1 MYNIGDKIKFLRK
14 RFNLT
19 QDDLAEKINITK
31 QSVMAY
37 ETEKRLIPLDTL
49 DNIAKEFSIPI
60 ESFFSADN
68 DTFKKMEINPDI
80 TRIPIISSVSA
91 GRGEFG
97 REDILDWLDIP
108 ISLCKNA
115 DYATFIKGD
124 SMEPKI
130 FDGDLILVKKTDFLD
145 NGTIGVFKLNDDVF
159 CKKFYANPI
168 TKDITLKSLNK
179 IYNPIELQE
188 TDEFYILGKVV
199 CKIDY
204 NF

>member
-14 RFNLT
+14 KFNLT

-60 ESFFSADN
+60 ESFFSTDN

-188 TDEFYILGKVV
+188 TDEFCILGKVV

>member
-14 RFNLT
+14 KFNLT

-145 NGTIGVFKLNDDVF
+145 NGTIGIFKLNDDVF

>member
-14 RFNLT
+14 KFNLT

-37 ETEKRLIPLDTL
+37 ETEKRIIPLDTL
-49 DNIAKEFSIPI
+49 DNIAREFSIPI

-68 DTFKKMEINPDI
+68 DIFKKMEISPDI

-97 REDILDWLDIP
+97 REDVLDWLDIP
-108 ISLCKNA
+108 VSLCKNA

-130 FDGDLILVKKTDFLD
+130 FDGDLILVKKTNFLD
-145 NGTIGVFKLNDDVF
+145 NGAIGVFKLNDDVF

-168 TKDITLKSLNK
+168 TKEITLKSLNK

-188 TDEFYILGKVV
+188 ADEFYILGKVV

>member
-14 RFNLT
+14 KYNLT
-19 QDDLAEKINITK
+19 QDELAEKINITK

-60 ESFFSADN
+60 ESFFSSDS
-68 DTFKKMEINPDI
+68 DTFKKMEINPEI

-124 SMEPKI
+124 SMEPKV

-145 NGTIGVFKLNDDVF
+145 NGVIGVFKLNDDVF

-168 TKDITLKSLNK
+168 TKEITLKSINK
-179 IYNPIELQE
+179 IYKPIELQE
-188 TDEFYILGKVV
+188 FDEFYILGKVV